1 MPNLRTLLCPII
13 WASFLIH
20 SYLSSWF
27 LVVAE
32 TGTARNVQL
41 ETSSTPFSAA
51 ILADTNG
58 SHNLTTESQSSY
70 HQALLYGILATT
82 VVNSAALVG
91 FVFAPFNKCAGYSL
105 LISFMVATAVGSLF
119 SAAILVLIPEAFQLM
134 TTTNNGQRNSHWYIL
149 RSVSVCVGA
158 ALFFILEF
166 LLRLLR
172 TTLEYHSRDPRV
184 LRRVST
190 RKRRSSLPVPYDGPN
205 APDQGDVAL
214 DIASPVL
221 NVNGFNNLD
230 IQVLAAR
237 KSTDLA
243 GRSSSHQDSVV
254 AHEGLDDEITPI
266 HCCTKNLC
274 HRLAT
279 LDPIVWMIVLGD
291 GVHNFMDGVSMGAGF
306 ATEMRLGLS
315 VSLAVL
321 CEELPHELGDIA
333 VLLRSGLSVPMAILF
348 NFSSACSAYLG
359 FFVGFYLGDMPNATV
374 YIFAITGGFFLYISL
389 ADMLP
394 ELRKSEDQCMEQ
406 GQTVLP
412 IFLIHFFGMVFGF
425 GCVTAITM
433 AGEYIAL

>member
-1 MPNLRTLLCPII
+1 MPFPATK
-13 WASFLIH
+13 
-20 SYLSSWF
+20 
-27 LVVAE
+27 
-32 TGTARNVQL
+32 
-41 ETSSTPFSAA
+41 
-51 ILADTNG
+51 LADLNG
-58 SHNLTTESQSSY
+58 SHNLTTESQSSN
-70 HQALLYGILATT
+70 HPALLYGILATT
-82 VVNSAALVG
+82 VVNAAALVG
-91 FVFAPFNKCAGYSL
+91 FVFAPFNKCPGYSL

-119 SAAILVLIPEAFQLM
+119 SAAILVLIPELM
-134 TTTNNGQRNSHWYIL
+134 TTTNDGQRSTHWYIL
-149 RSVSVCVGA
+149 RSVSVCIGA

-190 RKRRSSLPVPYDGPN
+190 RKRQSSLPIPYDGPTMS
-205 APDQGDVAL
+205 DQGDVAL
-214 DIASPVL
+214 DTASPVL
-221 NVNGFNNLD
+221 NVNGFNNSD
-230 IQVLAAR
+230 MQVLAAR
-237 KSTDLA
+237 KSADLA
-243 GRSSSHQDSVV
+243 GLSSSRQDSVV
-254 AHEGLDDEITPI
+254 VCEGLDDDSTPI

-389 ADMLP
+389 ADMVSHRFRSPETFLQTISMCRCFPRQTLFGGLILP

-406 GQTVLP
+406 GQAVLP

-425 GCVTAITM
+425 GCVTAITL
-433 AGEYIAL
+433 AGEHIAI